1 MTATKSTA
9 GKDTLQLTSSA
20 FRQGDI
26 IPVQY
31 TCEGEDLSPPLEWSG
46 APLETRSF
54 ALICDD
60 PDAPR
65 GTWVHWMLYNLPGD
79 AIRLETGVPVGPE
92 LPSGARQGL
101 NDSGD
106 LGYGGPCPP
115 PGYLHRYFFRL
126 HALDSMLGL
135 PAGLHRADLEK
146 AMSGHILAQG
156 SLMGTFQRHRSSKE

>member
-1 MTATKSTA
+1 MTATTSTA
-9 GKDTLQLTSSA
+9 GKDTLRLTSSA
-20 FRQGDI
+20 FRQGDV
-26 IPVQY
+26 IPVQF

-65 GTWVHWMLYNLPGD
+65 GVWVHWLLYNLPGD
-79 AIRLETGVPVGPE
+79 TVRLEAGVPIGPE

-126 HALDSMLGL
+126 HALDAVLGL
-135 PAGLHRADLEK
+135 PPGLHRADLEK
-146 AMSGHILAQG
+146 AMSGHILVQS
-156 SLMGTFQRHRSSKE
+156 SLMGTFQRHRKQ